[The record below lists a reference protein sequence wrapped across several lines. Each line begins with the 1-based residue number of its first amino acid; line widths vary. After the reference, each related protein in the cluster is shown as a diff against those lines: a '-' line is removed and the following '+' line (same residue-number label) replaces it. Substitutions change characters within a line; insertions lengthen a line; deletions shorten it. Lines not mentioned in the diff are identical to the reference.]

1 MNIKKVKSERR
12 KKIILC
18 AMQAGIFSP
27 SFLSKITII
36 SLGQDFAKCIGS
48 RTKMNFIIIRR
59 EIDKPF
65 TRVLKV
71 IDIGVTNA
79 SMGSKIG
86 IYSANLND
94 FAFVMNNILFEL
106 FFNNTQVSK
115 HGCYFLFSSSH

>member
-1 MNIKKVKSERR
+1 
-12 KKIILC
+12 
-18 AMQAGIFSP
+18 MQAGIFSP
-27 SFLSKITII
+27 SFVLKITIF

-94 FAFVMNNILFEL
+94 FAFVMNNILFE
-106 FFNNTQVSK
+106 
-115 HGCYFLFSSSH
+115 

>member
-1 MNIKKVKSERR
+1 
-12 KKIILC
+12 
-18 AMQAGIFSP
+18 
-27 SFLSKITII
+27 
-36 SLGQDFAKCIGS
+36 
-48 RTKMNFIIIRR
+48 MNFIIIRR

-86 IYSANLND
+86 IDSANLND

>member
-1 MNIKKVKSERR
+1 
-12 KKIILC
+12 
-18 AMQAGIFSP
+18 
-27 SFLSKITII
+27 
-36 SLGQDFAKCIGS
+36 
-48 RTKMNFIIIRR
+48 MNFIIIRR

-94 FAFVMNNILFEL
+94 FAFVMNNVLFEL
-106 FFNNTQVSK
+106 FFNNNQVSK